1 MKYIKTYEIHNYTT
15 KYKVDDYI
23 LLAECDDNSVE
34 SDAKILK
41 VHKTGD
47 RNSYD
52 INVFGNDGEFITT
65 FVFEDEIER
74 LLTPKEIKDFKMK
87 ITAKKY
93 NI

>member
-1 MKYIKTYEIHNYTT
+1 MYMGWIMLIVKHFN
-15 KYKVDDYI
+15 
-23 LLAECDDNSVE
+23 DNSVE

-74 LLTPKEIKDFKMK
+74 FINFNKLDW
-87 ITAKKY
+87 
-93 NI
+93 